1 MTEYSDALEH
11 HYRRLLAFYPRD
23 YRSRYGDEMLDV
35 LLADTHDHSGSV
47 LANSMNLVFGAV
59 LIRGRRI
66 WSAGDASSRDFLAIV
81 SLLAPLL
88 LTAGVASDAHEVA
101 WFLWYGG
108 PVHVPVDLW
117 AWLAWPVV
125 LLLGLLGWRRLT
137 IVGAWLA
144 CAALFVFT
152 TGVLRIY
159 TTGFSF
165 GAFWNLLA
173 LLGGRQGVAGQ
184 RGEAVP
190 APGEHPERRSDQQRE
205 AEQA

>member
-81 SLLAPLL
+81 SL
-88 LTAGVASDAHEVA
+88 
-101 WFLWYGG
+101 
-108 PVHVPVDLW
+108 
-117 AWLAWPVV
+117 
-125 LLLGLLGWRRLT
+125 
-137 IVGAWLA
+137 
-144 CAALFVFT
+144 
-152 TGVLRIY
+152 
-159 TTGFSF
+159 
-165 GAFWNLLA
+165 
-173 LLGGRQGVAGQ
+173 
-184 RGEAVP
+184 
-190 APGEHPERRSDQQRE
+190 
-205 AEQA
+205 